1 MSTLFNSKHILVTGQ
16 SYFQQ
21 DVTWPLSWEPPVMLG
36 LAILTYMQPSLGIPK
51 STVNTMLDT

>member
-21 DVTWPLSWEPPVMLG
+21 DVTWPLPWEPPVMLG
-36 LAILTYMQPSLGIPK
+36 LAILTYM
-51 STVNTMLDT
+51 